1 MVEIAGPKFRSAKIY
16 PNRKLKF
23 NLDRDL
29 PFGKKGVVFRKT
41 GVKFRKCSVNFGN
54 DGVSNIDI
62 GVKEDPIK
70 INNEGVKYYN
80 NGKYKTALRYFNK
93 ALAVAPQ
100 FEMARTNRLYCIK
113 MIRQQEAEV
122 QQRRKLVTTSLAKT
136 KTAFK
141 EPVTVQPSD
150 YGYNKYSQQDQYSP
164 NPKKHG
170 TKAIHTLYDY
180 NHPPAM
186 DYEKWRY

>member
-16 PNRKLKF
+16 PNRRLKF

-41 GVKFRKCSVNFGN
+41 GVKFRKHSVNFGN

-62 GVKEDPIK
+62 GAKEDPVK

-80 NGKYKTALRYFNK
+80 KGKYKTALKYFNK

-113 MIRQQEAEV
+113 MIRLQKEEMH
-122 QQRRKLVTTSLAKT
+122 QRQKLVNTLSAKT

-141 EPVTVQPSD
+141 EPITGQLGD
-150 YGYNKYSQQDQYSP
+150 YDYNRYSQQYQFSP
-164 NPKKHG
+164 NSKKHKI
-170 TKAIHTLYDY
+170 KAIHTLYDY
-180 NHPPAM
+180 NHPPAT